1 MPNFANFFATFRPQT
16 ARQKTGWAVAAATAV
31 AIVASFEGFAAKP
44 YVDTVGRGHPETWCY
59 GTTKADHP
67 APAYGTVFTKAEC
80 QKLLAA
86 DLVKYD
92 NGVKRYVHVVMGPN
106 TEAAMV
112 SAAYNLGPGVFAHG
126 SMTRYLNAGGDY
138 NPDGAQSAAYRR
150 NHPHACNALLAY
162 DRAAGR
168 VLAGLARRRRAEAAL
183 CHKDD

>member
-1 MPNFANFFATFRPQT
+1 MPNIFQPT
-16 ARQKTGWAVAAATAV
+16 ARQRTGWAVAAATAV

-67 APAYGTVFTKAEC
+67 APPYGTVFTKTEC
-80 QKLLAA
+80 QQLLAS

-92 NGVKRYVHVVMGPN
+92 NGVKKYVHVIMGPN

-126 SMTRYLNAGGDY
+126 SMTRYLNAGGNFTD
-138 NPDGAQSAAYRR
+138 PPRSAAYKR
-150 NHPHACNALLAY
+150 NHPSACNALLSY
-162 DRAAGR
+162 TRAAGR
-168 VLAGLARRRRAEAAL
+168 VLAGLVRRRKAEAAL